1 MPNTKHDEGVV
12 SRHLLTNTHEDPAP
26 SNPAIGPNN
35 PCQHCGGSEPISE
48 IDGRC
53 NYCFGSLILADETKT
68 PTARR
73 RFREN
78 HAALARKCP
87 VPGCGYQL
95 NPDGSCTGCLIE
107 AL

>member
-35 PCQHCGGSEPISE
+35 PCQHCGGNEPISE

-53 NYCFGSLILADETKT
+53 NYCFGGLILPDEAKTSTAIDPAREQCDGTAPPPRTDGRTKNRIHPLDYMGMSIST
-68 PTARR
+68 R
-73 RFREN
+73 
-78 HAALARKCP
+78 
-87 VPGCGYQL
+87 
-95 NPDGSCTGCLIE
+95 
-107 AL
+107 